1 MIANNSYAA
10 AHLGSALRM
19 ARQVSFLTV
28 HFAASK
34 ASRAR
39 RNSRFTSISRG
50 YLPDAET
57 EHETPWRFAKANK
70 KRPSEKAARQA
81 LVGSWLKEALGAVSN
96 CRRAPFDRCSA

>member
-19 ARQVSFLTV
+19 ARQVSSLTV

-57 EHETPWRFAKANK
+57 EHETPWRSAKPNNK
-70 KRPSEKAARQA
+70 LPLEKAAQQV
-81 LVGSWLKEALGAVSN
+81 LVGVLVKRGG
-96 CRRAPFDRCSA
+96 RRRQQLPSRAI